1 MVNVLFCHVL
11 VFVPDKFSGGGKP
24 GTGIVK
30 IGRNGVP
37 VVVRPKIYVVGQT
50 VFFKL
55 GLHLLG
61 KSGCLE
67 RFVRIFYGG
76 KDVNQRGIRSF

>member
-30 IGRNGVP
+30 IGRND
-37 VVVRPKIYVVGQT
+37 VVGQT
-50 VFFKL
+50 VFLKP